1 MSNTV
6 APLRWAVLGTGVV
19 SGKFVQGLR
28 VLGPAAR
35 VVTVASR
42 DARNATRFA
51 AQFGVPTAA
60 PDYASAAQH
69 RDVDAVYIATP
80 PSEHEAHAM
89 LAIAAGKAVLIEK
102 PFALNAGAARRIA
115 EAAEAAGVFC
125 MEAMWTRFL
134 PMIARISQ
142 KIEAGDLGEIRSL
155 QGNFMIPNRV
165 DAATSLF
172 DPARGGGALLHRG
185 IYPLSLARQFLGP
198 ITGLQA
204 TGRIGDTGVDE
215 DCVLVARHAN
225 GAVSTVT
232 ASLRSAGSNDLW
244 IAGTRAVLHVQ
255 GPIFRPYQAR
265 LITVPAR
272 GAAGGNTGG
281 PSGGRMQ
288 AIKESGFAQRLNQMV
303 PGAVR
308 ALLSGHKT
316 LRARYAG
323 NGYHYEAAEVA
334 ACLARGQ
341 TQSALMP
348 LEQSIQI
355 MDMIDQA
362 RAQFS

>member
-51 AQFGVPTAA
+51 NQFGVSVAS
-60 PDYASAAQH
+60 PDYASAVQH

-102 PFALNAGAARRIA
+102 PFALNAAAARRIA
-115 EAAEAAGVFC
+115 AAADAAGVFC

-134 PMIARISQ
+134 PMIRQISQ

-165 DAATSLF
+165 DAAASLF

-198 ITGLQA
+198 IADLQA
-204 TGRIGDTGVDE
+204 TGRIGGTGVDE

-225 GAVSTVT
+225 GAISTLT

-281 PSGGRMQ
+281 RMQ

-316 LRARYAG
+316 WRAPYAG

-348 LEQSIQI
+348 LDQSIQI
-355 MDMIDQA
+355 MELIDQA